1 MLQPFKKT
9 KQTLKSRLR
18 KTKRSSSPF
27 SLALKLLGFMVVVL
41 GVATAYYLAGTPQE
55 IRQEASTGRCAYEE
69 VNVQFRRYVANAD
82 NPWVSGTDM
91 GVLNTGD
98 RIDVNCFA
106 NTGRSNLPG
115 GSFTVAKDGKV
126 VTLPASVLQSSTQI
140 KGLTINEA
148 GSYAFTCSNTTS
160 CSNTDTV
167 VVRQAPGTSPSPS
180 PSASVA
186 PTTPPVSGACTNPS
200 VADLNKDCKV
210 DLLDYDIFL
219 REMVSRS

>member
-9 KQTLKSRLR
+9 KQTAKSKLR
-18 KTKRSSSPF
+18 GSKRTTSPF
-27 SLALKLLGFMVVVL
+27 GLAVKLLVFMVVVL
-41 GVATAYYLAGTPQE
+41 GAASAYYLATVPQDL
-55 IRQEASTGRCAYEE
+55 RQEASTGSCPYNE

-91 GVLNTGD
+91 GVLKTGD

-115 GSFTVAKDGKV
+115 GSFTVTKDGKV

-140 KGLTINEA
+140 KGLAIVEA
-148 GSYAFTCSNTTS
+148 GTYAFTCSNTTS

-167 VVRQAPGTSPSPS
+167 VVQQAPGTSPSPT
-180 PSASVA
+180 ASVA
-186 PTTPPVSGACTNPS
+186 PTTPPVGGTCNNPS
-200 VADLNKDCKV
+200 IADLNKDCKV

-219 REMVSRS
+219 RELVSRS

>member
-9 KQTLKSRLR
+9 KQAAKSKLR
-18 KTKRSSSPF
+18 SSKRSASPF
-27 SLALKLLGFMVVVL
+27 SLALKLLVFIVVVL
-41 GVATAYYLAGTPQE
+41 GGASAYYLATTPQDL
-55 IRQEASTGRCAYEE
+55 RQEASTGSCAYNE
-69 VNVQFRRYVANAD
+69 VNVQFRKYVANAD

-91 GVLNTGD
+91 GILNTGD

-106 NTGRSNLPG
+106 NTGQSNLPG
-115 GSFTVAKDGKV
+115 GSFTVTKDGKV
-126 VTLPASVLQSSTQI
+126 VALPASVLQSSTQI
-140 KGLTINEA
+140 KGLTITEA
-148 GSYAFTCSNTTS
+148 GSYSFICSNTTS

-167 VVRQAPGTSPSPS
+167 VVKQAPGTSPSPS
-180 PSASVA
+180 ASMA

-219 REMVSRS
+219 RELVSRS